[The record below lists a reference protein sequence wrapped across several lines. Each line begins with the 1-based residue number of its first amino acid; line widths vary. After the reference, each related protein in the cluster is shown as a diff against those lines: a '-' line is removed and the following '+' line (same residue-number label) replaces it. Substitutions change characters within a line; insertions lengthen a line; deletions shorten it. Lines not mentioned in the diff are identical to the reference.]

1 MIVTWDAVAGAAYYR
16 IGYLSDTEIQEARKA
31 GRSVLEAYFYV
42 NVKNTG
48 QTEYTIKR
56 LEPGILHYFIVTGMA
71 GQYDELDLADSGYDT
86 FTPQSTAPGDY
97 DVDND
102 GLIEIS
108 SLAQLDAVRYD
119 TNGNGNVA
127 DQHYVA
133 YTQAFTDPRFDMGC
147 PSDGC
152 HGYELAADL
161 DFDTNG
167 NGEDDAGDAYW
178 NDGKG
183 WEPVGGP
190 TRDYFTATFDG
201 NSHTIS
207 NLYINRPEADR
218 VGLFGAVGFRS
229 VIRGI
234 SLVSVNVTGKGTV
247 GGLIGYNS
255 GGKVANAS
263 VSGSVSGTGRFIGG
277 LVGDYRY
284 GGFVADSRS
293 DAAVSGEWGVGGLVG
308 YFFGSSIARSHATG
322 SVTSIG
328 NYAGGLVGRSNRGL
342 IVASYA
348 NGKVTGSG
356 NDIGGLLGINNRGAV
371 IGGHAAGDVS
381 GGGDNVGGL
390 TGNNYRG
397 SLMGAYATGDV
408 SGSGSGSDEIGGLVG
423 ENRQG
428 SIFHSYATGSVSGT
442 GGGADQI
449 GGLVGDNQSGSRIER
464 SYSIGSVT
472 ETTGSADA
480 KVGGLVGENSEDL
493 TDSYWD
499 TQTSGLSTSA
509 GGEGKTTAELQAPTD
524 DTGIYA
530 EWGSGWDY
538 GTSGQYPVLRY
549 YGQRVSAQR

>member
-1 MIVTWDAVAGAAYYR
+1 M
-16 IGYLSDTEIQEARKA
+16 
-31 GRSVLEAYFYV
+31 
-42 NVKNTG
+42 NVKNRG

-56 LEPGILHYFIVTGMA
+56 LEPGAAYYFTVSGMA
-71 GQYDELDLADSGYDT
+71 SEYDEDYVKNLGFDE

-97 DVDND
+97 DADND
-102 GLIEIS
+102 GLIEIA
-108 SLAQLDAVRYD
+108 SLAQLDAMRYD
-119 TNGNGNVA
+119 TDGDGNVA
-127 DQHYVA
+127 DQHYVL

-167 NGEDDAGDAYW
+167 NGRADAGDAYW

-190 TRDYFTATFDG
+190 TRNYFTATFDG

-218 VGLFGAVGFRS
+218 VGLFGAAGGRS
-229 VIRGI
+229 VINRI
-234 SLVSVNVTGKGTV
+234 RLASVNVTGERAV

-255 GGKVANAS
+255 GGKVTNAS

-293 DAAVSGEWGVGGLVG
+293 DAAVSGERGVGGLVG

-328 NYAGGLVGRSNRGL
+328 NDAGGLVGRSYRGL

-348 NGKVTGSG
+348 NGKVTGGG

-408 SGSGSGSDEIGGLVG
+408 SGSGSGDDDIGGLVG
-423 ENRQG
+423 DNELG
-428 SIFHSYATGSVSGT
+428 DLAYGYATGNVSGT

-449 GGLVGDNQSGSRIER
+449 GGLVGNNQDGSSIGY

-472 ETTGSADA
+472 ETTASADA
-480 KVGGLVGENSEDL
+480 EAGGLVGESSGDV

-499 TQTSGLSTSA
+499 TETSGLSTSD
-509 GGEGKTTAELQAPTD
+509 GGEGKTTAELQSPTD
-524 DTGIYA
+524 ATEIYA
-530 EWGSGWDY
+530 EWGSAWDY
-538 GTSGQYPVLRY
+538 GTSSQYPVLRFW
-549 YGQRVSAQR
+549 GQRTAAQR